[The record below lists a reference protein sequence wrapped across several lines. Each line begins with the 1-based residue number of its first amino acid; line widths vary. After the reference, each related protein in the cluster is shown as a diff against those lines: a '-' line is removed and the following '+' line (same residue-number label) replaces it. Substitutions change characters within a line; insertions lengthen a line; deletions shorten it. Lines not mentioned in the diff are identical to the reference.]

1 MIRIML
7 DSEVRS
13 MDDALIKLAPL
24 LAGAARLAAPAA
36 KKLAPI
42 AAKEGAKMAA
52 PKIMDAAKGKITGLL
67 DQKRQQ
73 EQELAETEQQI
84 ETNEQE
90 QEVEQPEQQQQQT
103 PPPTGQPM
111 PPQAT
116 AGSEI
121 TGMKGGDQPSNPTEQ
136 PGTTATPVV
145 GVSKSFFKDEIG
157 MSGSDLIDLFQK
169 AGETEAIPA
178 VVELLRQEQHAVLK
192 SFDWWD
198 ENDWGLLELQDN
210 DFNLLTIYPERLEY
224 QLRKTVAGVK
234 KAQSQ
239 DECRTI
245 WKAWHDRLNAENRLS
260 RRERSV
266 LKECLNTLQKHGD
279 MNAATIT
286 SYGVDATTAEVAGLI
301 KTYGHLYDMK
311 VVGKGTK
318 YDDRTLHYGANKPPV
333 FLKRIDSFIGNLWEV
348 GGEMSITKSGIP
360 RLTLPFSTKRAEDYT
375 NVLKKELGVESIMWE
390 GRQFLIEGDRA
401 VYEAAKVA
409 LPYLE
414 KQFSEAAILL
424 SALEGNEN
432 AGRIIAFKQAI
443 PEDQVSML
451 KAWNTSIDG
460 LDEWKEVIVNDR
472 R

>member
-1 MIRIML
+1 MTRIMW

-52 PKIMDAAKGKITGLL
+52 PKIIDAAKGKLTGLL
-67 DQKRQQ
+67 DQKRMK
-73 EQELAETEQQI
+73 EQELADVDSQVQSA
-84 ETNEQE
+84 EQE
-90 QEVEQPEQQQQQT
+90 QQMGQEEQQT
-103 PPPTGQPM
+103 PAPTEQPM

-121 TGMKGGDQPSNPTEQ
+121 TGMKGGAQPSNPTEQ
-136 PGTTATPVV
+136 PGTTAPPVV

-192 SFDWWD
+192 AFDWWD
-198 ENDWGLLELQDN
+198 EGDWGLLELHDN
-210 DFNLLTIYPERLEY
+210 DFNLLTIYPDRLEY

-234 KAQSQ
+234 KAENDEERQSV
-239 DECRTI
+239 

-260 RRERSV
+260 RRERTV

-279 MNAATIT
+279 MNASTIT
-286 SYGVDATTAEVAGLI
+286 TYGVDATTAEVAGLI

-311 VVGKGTK
+311 VVGKGK
-318 YDDRTLHYGANKPPV
+318 KHDDRTLHYGANKPPV

-348 GGEMSITKSGIP
+348 GGEMSITKAGVP
-360 RLTLPFSTKRAEDYT
+360 RLILPFTTNRALDYT

-390 GRQFLIEGDRA
+390 GRQFLFEGDRA

-414 KQFSEAAILL
+414 KQFADASLLL

-432 AGRIIAFKQAI
+432 AGRIIAFNQAE
-443 PEDQVSML
+443 PQNQVSML
-451 KAWNTSIDG
+451 KEWNISTDG
-460 LDEWKEVIVNDR
+460 LEEWKEVIINER

>member
-1 MIRIML
+1 MTRIVWDASIRSL
-7 DSEVRS
+7 DEAIVK
-13 MDDALIKLAPL
+13 AVPL
-24 LAGAARLAAPAA
+24 LGLAARAAVPAA

-42 AAKEGAKMAA
+42 AAKKIGAEAA
-52 PKIMDAAKGKITGLL
+52 PKLMDAAKGKITGLL

-73 EQELAETEQQI
+73 EQQLAETEQQI
-84 ETNEQE
+84 ETSEQE
-90 QEVEQPEQQQQQT
+90 QEMEQPEQQEQQT
-103 PPPTGQPM
+103 PPPTEQPM

-136 PGTTATPVV
+136 PGTTATPTV
-145 GVSKSFFKDEIG
+145 GVSNSFFKDEIG
-157 MSGSDLIDLFQK
+157 MSGSDLIELFEK
-169 AGETEAIPA
+169 AGETSAIPA

-192 SFDWWD
+192 AFDWWD
-198 ENDWGLLELQDN
+198 ENDWGILELQDN
-210 DFNLLTIYPERLEY
+210 DFNLLTLYPERLEY
-224 QLRKTVAGVK
+224 QLRKTVASVK
-234 KAQSQ
+234 RVESTEEREA
-239 DECRTI
+239 I
-245 WKAWHDRLNAENRLS
+245 WKSWHDRLNAEQRLS

-266 LKECLNTLQKHGD
+266 LKECLNILQKHGD
-279 MNAATIT
+279 MNASTIT
-286 SYGVDATTAEVAGLI
+286 SYGVEATAPEVAGLI
-301 KTYGHLYDMK
+301 KTYGHLFDMK

-318 YDDRTLHYGANKPPV
+318 HDDRTLHYGANKPPV

-348 GGEMSITKSGIP
+348 GGEMSITKAGVP
-360 RLTLPFSTKRAEDYT
+360 RLALPFSTKRAVDYT
-375 NVLKKELGVESIMWE
+375 NVLKRELGVEDIMWE

-424 SALEGNEN
+424 SALEGDEN
-432 AGRIIAFKQAI
+432 AGRIIAFNQAK

-451 KAWNTSIDG
+451 KTWNTSIDG
-460 LDEWKEVIVNDR
+460 LEEWKEVIVNDR

>member
-1 MIRIML
+1 MTRIMW

-52 PKIMDAAKGKITGLL
+52 PKIMDAAKGKLTGLL
-67 DQKRQQ
+67 DQKRMK
-73 EQELAETEQQI
+73 EQELSEVDSQVQSA
-84 ETNEQE
+84 EQE
-90 QEVEQPEQQQQQT
+90 QQMGQEEQQT
-103 PPPTGQPM
+103 PAPTEQPM

-121 TGMKGGDQPSNPTEQ
+121 TGMKGGAQPSNPTEQ
-136 PGTTATPVV
+136 PGTTAPPVV
-145 GVSKSFFKDEIG
+145 SVSKSFFKDEIG

-192 SFDWWD
+192 AFDWWD

-224 QLRKTVAGVK
+224 QLRKTVAGIK
-234 KAQSQ
+234 KAQDQ
-239 DECRTI
+239 DECQTI

-279 MNAATIT
+279 MNATTIT

-318 YDDRTLHYGANKPPV
+318 HDDRTLHYGANKPPV

-375 NVLKKELGVESIMWE
+375 NVLKKELGVEGIMWE

-432 AGRIIAFKQAI
+432 AGRIIAFRQAI